1 MSPWLHQV
9 MHPSLVL
16 TGENDGGCNPRLN
29 QQIADALPDAE
40 LVILEHLKH
49 SIMNK
54 AYPVV
59 AEHLKRFL
67 RTHN

>member
-1 MSPWLHQV
+1 MEFNYFLTSYMPD
-9 MHPSLVL
+9 

-29 QQIADALPDAE
+29 QQIADALADAE

-49 SIMNK
+49 SIMIE
-54 AYPVV
+54 ASPLV

-67 RTHN
+67 RAHQ